1 MVILCCCPQIEQLL
15 KLGRLVIA
23 LAGARPALYEVTD
36 LMKEALQA
44 APNVHLIEDR
54 LVTLVEA
61 AQVGWQHAVQAYHV
75 FLLQVGVTLEQRPVH
90 G

>member
-1 MVILCCCPQIEQLL
+1 MTSCSQCLGLQIEQLL
-15 KLGRLVIA
+15 KLGRLVVA
-23 LAGARPALYEVTD
+23 LVGGRTALYEVTD

-61 AQVGWQHAVQAYHV
+61 AQVGRRSIPCKHTVYMQRRHP
-75 FLLQVGVTLEQRPVH
+75 LGV
-90 G
+90 

>member
-1 MVILCCCPQIEQLL
+1 MVILCCRPQIEQLL

-61 AQVGWQHAVQAYHV
+61 AQVGWVSMQCKHTMCVCCD
-75 FLLQVGVTLEQRPVH
+75 LESRT
-90 G
+90 